1 MFVVGQKVRAVD
13 VFQTDLKPGEVY
25 TIRPLDPR
33 YQELEDRVSLEGIPD
48 RCFRASRFE
57 PVLVLPN
64 PHQTTLPQDSAE
76 RKAYPLYRGLLRYFP
91 AACAAVARVSKI
103 GSDKHN
109 PGEEMHH
116 ARSKST
122 DQEDCIMR
130 HLTDLAEDF
139 GKGVGRDENGIPQ
152 VDYIAWRALAL
163 CQIWH
168 EKHDGAPMAPGAK
181 P

>member
-1 MFVVGQKVRAVD
+1 MVNIGDKLELLPACFSKL
-13 VFQTDLKPGEVY
+13 DLKGHSFLLVC
-25 TIRPLDPR
+25 LDPFKV
-33 YQELEDRVSLEGIPD
+33 YSFYTEEVLPAEPSW
-48 RCFRASRFE
+48 FE
-57 PVLVLPN
+57 PDLTEFVIPRK
-64 PHQTTLPQDSAE
+64 TTLPQDSAE